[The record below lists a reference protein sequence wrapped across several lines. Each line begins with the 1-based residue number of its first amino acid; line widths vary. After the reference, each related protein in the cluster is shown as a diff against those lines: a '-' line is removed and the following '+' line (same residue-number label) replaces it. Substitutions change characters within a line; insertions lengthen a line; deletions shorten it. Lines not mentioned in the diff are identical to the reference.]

1 MTGGPTYF
9 WENKNF
15 SQLVII
21 TSFTCINIG
30 IKNVSNIIRSTV
42 IVIYFYQCAFN
53 MRQRE

>member
-1 MTGGPTYF
+1 MIGGPTYF